1 MLTEAEEAEFKEAAE
16 LVRMRAKVGIMR
28 RDDVLAVLRVNRR
41 RLQEEFGVRSLA
53 LFGSVARNESK
64 PDSDVDLLVEFDR
77 PTGYFG
83 LVRLQL
89 FLQEILACEVDLG
102 TPGSLRPTVRER
114 VQKEAI
120 RVA

>member
-1 MLTEAEEAEFKEAAE
+1 
-16 LVRMRAKVGIMR
+16 MR
-28 RDDVLAVLRVNRR
+28 RDDVLALLRGNRR
-41 RLQEEFGVRSLA
+41 RLREEFGVRSLT

-64 PDSDVDLLVEFDR
+64 PGSDVDLLVEFDR

-89 FLQEILACEVDLG
+89 FLQEILGREVDLG
-102 TPGSLRPTVRER
+102 TPGSLRPALRER